1 MKNKI
6 FKRFAS
12 LLLVVVMIFS
22 TTNVAFAKEPTNEDT
37 TSMTESGVTQNASER
52 KNYGRRVICPS
63 NGATSVEFELKSYIG
78 FTQRL
83 TVNATSNSPTGM
95 LILHLYSPNGAL
107 RSDDWLMG
115 VNEVATWDI
124 FLPASGTWRLEIAA
138 QGTYDDVKV
147 YVTWP
152 AE

>member
-1 MKNKI
+1 MKNNI

-12 LLLVVVMIFS
+12 FLLVLTLLFS
-22 TTNVAFAKEPTNEDT
+22 TSNVALAKEPTT
-37 TSMTESGVTQNASER
+37 TDNTLTSESVVTADASTR
-52 KNYGRRVICPS
+52 KNYGRRVVCPS

-78 FTQRL
+78 LYQRL
-83 TVNATSNSPTGM
+83 TVNATSDSPTGM

-115 VNEVATWDI
+115 VNETATWDV

-138 QGTYDDVKV
+138 QGTYDDVSV

-152 AE
+152 AD